1 MISLEEAQSRLIALA
16 QPVTVERAP
25 LINAAGR
32 WAAEPVL
39 AKRTQPMR
47 DLSAMDGYA
56 VAAKDMPGPWIVIG
70 QSAAG
75 AGFAGKMGPSEAV
88 RIFTG
93 APLPQGADSI
103 IIQEDVTRD
112 GDTIRVSPS
121 LHVPMGQHVRFAG
134 SDFKMNDIL
143 VAQGECLTAARI
155 ALAAMG
161 GYGDLL
167 VRRRISVDILS
178 TGDELVPPGH
188 ILGEDQIPNSNG
200 VMIAVMLGDL
210 PCDVTILPIAAD
222 TMDASIAAIKA
233 STADILV
240 TCGGA
245 SVGDHDLVRPAL
257 TACGAE
263 LDFWKVAMRP
273 GKPVMAGRQGDRL
286 VLGLPGNPVSAY
298 VTTLLFLRPLIAVL
312 GGATQFLP
320 IHRQAQLD
328 CTLPANASRTDHLR
342 GRLTESGVTNVGLN
356 DSAALKSLSQ
366 SDVLI
371 VRAPDALPAK
381 IGDMVDI
388 LLLA

>member
-1 MISLEEAQSRLIALA
+1 MIGLEEAQSRLIALA
-16 QPVTVERAP
+16 HPVSVERVP
-25 LINAAGR
+25 LLSAAGR
-32 WAAEPVL
+32 WSAEPVA
-39 AKRTQPMR
+39 AKRTQPSR

-56 VAAKDMPGPWIVIG
+56 VATRDMPGPWTVIG

-75 AGFAGKMGPSEAV
+75 AGFAVKIGPSEAV

-103 IIQEDVTRD
+103 IIQEDVTRESD
-112 GDTIRVSPS
+112 VIQISPI
-121 LHVPMGQHVRFAG
+121 LEVPVGQHVRPAG
-134 SDFKMNDIL
+134 SDFKIDDIL
-143 VAQGECLTAARI
+143 IERGEQLTAARI

-161 GYGDLL
+161 GYGDLA

-188 ILGEDQIPNSNG
+188 TLGEDQIPNSNG
-200 VMIAVMLGDL
+200 VMIAAILGDM
-210 PCDVTILPIAAD
+210 PCDVTILPIATD
-222 TMDASIAAIKA
+222 TMDASVAAIKA

-257 TACGAE
+257 FACGAD

-273 GKPVMAGRQGDRL
+273 GKPVMAGRLGNRL

-298 VTTLLFLRPLIAVL
+298 VTTLLFLRPLIAAL
-312 GGATQFLP
+312 GGASKSLP
-320 IHRQAQLD
+320 GRRQAQLD

-356 DSAALKSLSQ
+356 DSAALRSLSR

-371 VRAPDALPAK
+371 VRPPDAPPAK

-388 LLLA
+388 LVLA